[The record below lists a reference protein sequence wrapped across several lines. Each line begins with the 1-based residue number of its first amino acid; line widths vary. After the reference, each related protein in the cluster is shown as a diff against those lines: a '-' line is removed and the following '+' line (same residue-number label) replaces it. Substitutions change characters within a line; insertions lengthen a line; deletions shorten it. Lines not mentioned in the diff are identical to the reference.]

1 MELLSTASISAP
13 KSNAL
18 FCVKAGTTVTWKS
31 TSKNIGFVVD
41 PGTSRLWDRREPSSA
56 VPIALSLWWQRPR
69 GATSIPREPACR
81 GQSTACARKRMQ
93 SSLSSA
99 AIERDEVSVCL
110 PPLHTTRNG
119 ARNRRLMMALLMLLP
134 CVPARAQTS
143 TTEFFP
149 EIDANYHLNSK
160 LGFVFQAK
168 ETREGGSP
176 TQAELGPST
185 EFFLPEA
192 FGQAQRPH
200 RC

>member
-1 MELLSTASISAP
+1 MS
-13 KSNAL
+13 
-18 FCVKAGTTVTWKS
+18 
-31 TSKNIGFVVD
+31 
-41 PGTSRLWDRREPSSA
+41 
-56 VPIALSLWWQRPR
+56 
-69 GATSIPREPACR
+69 GAIYGMCKE
-81 GQSTACARKRMQ
+81 RMQ

-119 ARNRRLMMALLMLLP
+119 ARNRRLMMALFILLL

-160 LGFVFQAK
+160 VRFVFQAK

-176 TQAELGPST
+176 TQAEHGGFTWRYRNRLTVERRFTIRSDHPAPYVSAEPFYKSQYAKWSKYPTQCGLPVTVEQALRARSVLGISNT
-185 EFFLPEA
+185 RTTWESVRI
-192 FGQAQRPH
+192 GR
-200 RC
+200 